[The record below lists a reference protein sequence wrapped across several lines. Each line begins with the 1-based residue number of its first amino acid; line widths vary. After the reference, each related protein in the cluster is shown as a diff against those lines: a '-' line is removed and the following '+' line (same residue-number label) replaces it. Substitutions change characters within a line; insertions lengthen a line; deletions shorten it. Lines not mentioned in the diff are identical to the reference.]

1 MIGSSRWKV
10 VLTDDTI
17 HPDAIECLRTSC
29 NVEFLRAY
37 PSEAELIEAC
47 GDANAILARL
57 GIITARVIETAP
69 RLRIIARHGAG
80 SDGVDVSAATQH
92 GVLVTTTGSINAG
105 AVAEYTIALLLAL
118 LRHIP
123 SADAGMRT
131 GGWARNALVG
141 EVLEEKTIG
150 VVGFGAV
157 GSRVARI
164 AAGFGMRVVASIG
177 STSTVT
183 PKPVP
188 SFPLRE
194 MLGMAD
200 IVTLHTRLMPATHG
214 IIDAAMIEA
223 MKPGAVLVNTARGE
237 LVDETALIMALQSGH
252 LAGAALDTYAVEP
265 LAADAPLR
273 RLPNVVLSPHVAG
286 QTRDAVFNVGLAAAR
301 AILDE
306 QAGRQPAFVVNP
318 GAYTARTRGAARC

>member
-1 MIGSSRWKV
+1 VSGSSRWKV

-29 NVEFLRAY
+29 TVQFLHAY
-37 PSEAELIEAC
+37 PGEAELIEAC
-47 GDANAILARL
+47 RDADAILARL
-57 GIITARVIETAP
+57 GIITARVIESSP

-80 SDGVDVSAATQH
+80 SDGVDISAATRH
-92 GVLVTTTGSINAG
+92 GVLVTTTGSINAS

-123 SADAGMRT
+123 SADAGMRA
-131 GGWARNALVG
+131 GGWSRNALVG
-141 EVLEEKTIG
+141 EVLEGKTIG
-150 VVGFGAV
+150 VIGFGAV

-164 AAGFGMRVVASIG
+164 AAGFGMRVVASTG
-177 STSTVT
+177 SLSPVA

-194 MLGMAD
+194 MLGMTD
-200 IVTLHTRLMPATHG
+200 IVTLHTRLTPATYG
-214 IIDAAMIEA
+214 MIDATMIEA

-265 LAADAPLR
+265 LTADAPLR

-286 QTRDAVFNVGLAAAR
+286 QTKETMPNVGLAAAR

-306 QAGRQPAFVVNP
+306 QAGRQPAFLVNP
-318 GAYTARTRGAARC
+318 EAYAARAMRAAKR